1 MGFICPTTKLS
12 ETVVDGVECGT
23 EGGAML
29 EWLKAA
35 SEKEHIKCG
44 MQAGAEG
51 VRKYISQMSSHW
63 PSQKC
68 MPPQLPSEKA
78 AMRPPPE

>member
-12 ETVVDGVECGT
+12 ETIVDGVECGT

-44 MQAGAEG
+44 TQAGAEG
-51 VRKYISQMSSHW
+51 VRKDTSQMSSH
-63 PSQKC
+63 
-68 MPPQLPSEKA
+68 
-78 AMRPPPE
+78 